1 MSGAT
6 GPETNPNEN
15 GGQSGIFRAA
25 LLGSC
30 PDCGAPTLFE
40 APARVAMKCS
50 ACGLDYAKYERGGRV
65 SGLFT
70 VLIAIV
76 LILIAVAIENA
87 FRPPL
92 WLQAAFWAPVTVGTV
107 IYALRLFKTVLLY
120 AAFENEK
127 DTSE

>member
-1 MSGAT
+1 MRPDESPDT
-6 GPETNPNEN
+6 TK
-15 GGQSGIFRAA
+15 GQSGLLRAA

-30 PDCGAPTLFE
+30 PQCGAPTLFE

-50 ACGLDYAKYERGGRV
+50 SCELDYTKYERGGRV

-70 VLIAIV
+70 VVIAI
-76 LILIAVAIENA
+76 ILIVIAVSIENT

-107 IYALRLFKTVLLY
+107 IYSLRLFKTVLLY
-120 AAFENEK
+120 AAVENAK
-127 DTSE
+127 DTPE